1 MDISFIIVH
10 YNAVALLHNCV
21 RSIMEHTQG
30 VKYEIIVVDNASSD
44 RSIEQFPN
52 SFENA
57 PIQLVLLNQNK
68 GFGAGNNAAYKIAKG
83 KYLFLLNPDT
93 LLCSNAA
100 LQFFQFME
108 QQEANSFI
116 TSNSPVSNF
125 TVENINS
132 LQIGACGA
140 DLIDIYG
147 NSIQAYGNFPTY
159 LSAIAECG
167 PKFFF
172 LTYFK
177 KHLALGG
184 ANYSKENKIVDYL
197 SGAALFIRKTVIDQ
211 VGFFDEDFFLYFEE
225 TELAY
230 RVKKNGYRMVLL
242 PEVKI
247 IHLEGQVVSNNFQG
261 LQQFTWSEQSRQL
274 FYKKTRGDFFAATM
288 KCLDISQLIIRTL
301 SGKEQ
306 GPLLPKIAIIWK
318 A

>member
-1 MDISFIIVH
+1 MGMDISFIIVH

-21 RSIMEHTQG
+21 RSILEHTQG
-30 VKYEIIVVDNASSD
+30 VQYEIIVVDNASSD

-52 SFENA
+52 AFENA
-57 PIQLVLLNQNK
+57 PIQLVLLKQNK
-68 GFGAGNNAAYKIAKG
+68 GFGAGNNAAYKVAKG

-100 LQFFQFME
+100 MQFYTFME
-108 QQEANSFI
+108 QQE
-116 TSNSPVSNF
+116 
-125 TVENINS
+125 ER
-132 LQIGACGA
+132 QIAACGA
-140 DLIDIYG
+140 DLIDVSG
-147 NSIQAYGNFPTY
+147 NSIQAFGNFPTY

-167 PKFFF
+167 PKFLF
-172 LTYFK
+172 LSYFK
-177 KHLALGG
+177 KHMALGG
-184 ANYSKENKIVDYL
+184 ANYSKEIKLVDYL
-197 SGAALFIRKTVIDQ
+197 SGAALFIRKKVIDQ
-211 VGFFDEDFFLYFEE
+211 LGFFDEAFFLYFEE

-230 RVKKNGYRMVLL
+230 RLQKNGYRMALL

-261 LQQFTWSEQSRQL
+261 LQKFTWSEQSRQL
-274 FYKKTRGDFFAATM
+274 FYKKTRGAFFAATM

>member
-1 MDISFIIVH
+1 MGMDISFIIVH

-44 RSIEQFPN
+44 RSIEKFPD

-57 PIQLVLLNQNK
+57 PIQLVLLNQNR
-68 GFGAGNNAAYKIAKG
+68 GFGAGNNAAYKVAKD

-100 LQFFQFME
+100 LQFFKFME

-184 ANYSKENKIVDYL
+184 ANY
-197 SGAALFIRKTVIDQ
+197 
-211 VGFFDEDFFLYFEE
+211 
-225 TELAY
+225 
-230 RVKKNGYRMVLL
+230 
-242 PEVKI
+242 
-247 IHLEGQVVSNNFQG
+247 
-261 LQQFTWSEQSRQL
+261 
-274 FYKKTRGDFFAATM
+274 
-288 KCLDISQLIIRTL
+288 
-301 SGKEQ
+301 
-306 GPLLPKIAIIWK
+306 
-318 A
+318 

>member
-44 RSIEQFPN
+44 RSIEKFPD

-57 PIQLVLLNQNK
+57 PIQLVLLNQNR
-68 GFGAGNNAAYKIAKG
+68 GFGAGNNAAYKVAKG

-108 QQEANSFI
+108 QPDAKI
-116 TSNSPVSNF
+116 TF
-125 TVENINS
+125 DKTS
-132 LQIGACGA
+132 LPTQQIAACGA
-140 DLIDIYG
+140 DLIDLAG

-167 PKFFF
+167 PKFLF
-172 LTYFK
+172 LPYFK

-184 ANYSKENKIVDYL
+184 ANYSKEDKIVDYL
-197 SGAALFIRKTVIDQ
+197 SGAALFVRKSVIDQ

>member
-1 MDISFIIVH
+1 MGMDISFIIVH

-21 RSIMEHTQG
+21 RSILEHTQG
-30 VKYEIIVVDNASSD
+30 LKYEIIVVDNASSD

-52 SFENA
+52 AFENA
-57 PIQLVLLNQNK
+57 PIQLVLLKQNK
-68 GFGAGNNAAYKIAKG
+68 GFGAGNNAAYKVAKG

-100 LQFFQFME
+100 MQFYTFME
-108 QQEANSFI
+108 QQE
-116 TSNSPVSNF
+116 
-125 TVENINS
+125 EQ
-132 LQIGACGA
+132 QIAACGS
-140 DLIDIYG
+140 DLIDLAG

-159 LSAIAECG
+159 FSAIAECG
-167 PKFFF
+167 PKFLF
-172 LTYFK
+172 LSYFK
-177 KHLALGG
+177 KHMALGG

-197 SGAALFIRKTVIDQ
+197 SGAALFIRKKVIDQ
-211 VGFFDEDFFLYFEE
+211 LGFFDEAFFLYFEE

-230 RVKKNGYRMVLL
+230 RLQKNGYRMVLL

-261 LQQFTWSEQSRQL
+261 LQKFTWSEQSRQL
-274 FYKKTRGDFFAATM
+274 FYKKTRGAFFAATM